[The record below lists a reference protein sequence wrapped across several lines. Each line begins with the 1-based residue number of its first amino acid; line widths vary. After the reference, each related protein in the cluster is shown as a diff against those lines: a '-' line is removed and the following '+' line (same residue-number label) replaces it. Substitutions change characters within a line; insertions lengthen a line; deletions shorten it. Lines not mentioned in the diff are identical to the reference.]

1 MKQEKTDTNQNRTR
15 ILKTLGSKN
24 MTANE
29 IIEKMFK
36 LDAKSGAINNRSW
49 KYYVHCNKLF
59 SPMEKAGAINHIG
72 DKIGPTNK
80 TEKIWSASC

>member
-1 MKQEKTDTNQNRTR
+1 MKNSNKDR
-15 ILKTLGSKN
+15 IMKTLGYKE

-36 LDAKSGAINNRSW
+36 SDIRTGKIDGRSW

-59 SPMEKAGAINHIG
+59 SPMEKAGVIKHIG